1 MTTLCSWSVCFS
13 PPIYAHASEPLDIL
27 TLATFLCAELGFFGV
42 MIVTLRQTPL
52 LNGECISTFLLWLSL
67 LREYCSA
74 GDLDLTVLFFL
85 EVLTSCWIVGMR
97 KIMND
102 KLWISWVQC
111 GDVYGKGRTIARDFY
126 IDYTIFSSMIM
137 SEPSSFFISCIIS
150 VIDLNNDLIY
160 GYHALTNTIFMTTNA
175 IKKYVFS
182 VYSIGL

>member
-1 MTTLCSWSVCFS
+1 M
-13 PPIYAHASEPLDIL
+13 
-27 TLATFLCAELGFFGV
+27 
-42 MIVTLRQTPL
+42 
-52 LNGECISTFLLWLSL
+52 
-67 LREYCSA
+67 
-74 GDLDLTVLFFL
+74 
-85 EVLTSCWIVGMR
+85 
-97 KIMND
+97 
-102 KLWISWVQC
+102 QC